1 MQLID
6 KNTIVIVAVALG
18 IAALEVLL
26 IPSLALS
33 ISRSHSLFF
42 LNTTNVNVDALM
54 QIQQK

>member
-6 KNTIVIVAVALG
+6 KNTFVIVAVALG

-26 IPSLALS
+26 TPSLALS
-33 ISRSHSLFF
+33 ISSHILFCF
-42 LNTTNVNVDALM
+42 EIAQMYILM